1 MAAEVVVEAEI
12 EEVLSFLVVALMK
25 TATTALLKC
34 IKITSPMV
42 NFG

>member
-1 MAAEVVVEAEI
+1 MAVEVVVEVEI
-12 EEVLSFLVVALMK
+12 EEVLQFLVVALMK
-25 TATTALLKC
+25 TATMGLLKC